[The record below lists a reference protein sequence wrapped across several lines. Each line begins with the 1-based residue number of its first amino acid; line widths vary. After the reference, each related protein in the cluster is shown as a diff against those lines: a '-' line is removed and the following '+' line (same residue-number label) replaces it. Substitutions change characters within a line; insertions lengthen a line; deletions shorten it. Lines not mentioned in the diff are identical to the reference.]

1 MNFLSTPEF
10 WVAVSFFGFVALLF
24 YYGVPAKL
32 GQALDKRALEIRAEL
47 DEARKLREEAQA
59 ILADYK
65 QRQQEATEEAAK
77 IIAQAKREAEL
88 LGEETQV
95 KLRESLKRRTKLAE
109 DKIAQAEAQAI
120 DEVRSA
126 AVNLAVKSAEKIMG
140 DKVDTTLSDKLISQ
154 SIGDLNSKLS

>member
-10 WVAVSFFGFVALLF
+10 WVAVSFVGFIALISYF
-24 YYGVPAKL
+24 KVPGKL
-32 GQALDKRALEIRAEL
+32 GEALDKRALDIRSEL

-65 QRQQEATEEAAK
+65 QRQQEATEEADK
-77 IIAQAKREAEL
+77 IIAQAKREAEI

-95 KLRESLKRRTKLAE
+95 KLRDSLARRTKLAE

-120 DEVRSA
+120 GEVRST
-126 AVNLAVKSAEKIMG
+126 AVSLAVESAKKIMG
-140 DKVDTTLSDKLISQ
+140 DKVDASMSDKLISA
-154 SIGDLNSKLS
+154 SISDLKSKLN